1 MSGLAVRKKFSATQ
15 EGLKGDRASNPIVFL
30 DISIGNKIAGRISLE
45 LRADLCPKTAENFRV
60 LCTGE
65 AGMNKDGITMMHYK
79 GTKFHRIVKD
89 VICQTGDIKNSDGT
103 WSQSIYTHN
112 GPEQKFPDENF
123 ILRHTGPGVLSMV
136 NAGPDTN
143 GSGFY
148 LSFIECAWMNEKH
161 VVFGCICNEES
172 LAVLFEIERQ
182 GTPSGRPRSQVLIA
196 DCGQL
201 YP

>member
-1 MSGLAVRKKFSATQ
+1 MSGLAVRKKFSSTQ
-15 EGLKGDRASNPIVFL
+15 EGLKGDRQSNPIVFL
-30 DISIGNKIAGRISLE
+30 DITIGNDLAGRISLE
-45 LRADLCPKTAENFRV
+45 LRSDLCPKTAENFRV

-65 AGMNKDGITMMHYK
+65 KGMNKDGTTMMHYK
-79 GTKFHRIVKD
+79 GTKFHRIMKD
-89 VICQTGDIKNSDGT
+89 VICQSGDIKNGDGT
-103 WSQSIYTHN
+103 WSQSIYSKAD
-112 GPEQKFPDENF
+112 PEQKFADENF

-148 LSFIECAWMNEKH
+148 LSFIETAWMNEKH

-182 GTPSGRPRSQVLIA
+182 GTPSGAPKKQVMIS

>member
-1 MSGLAVRKKFSATQ
+1 MSGLAVRQKFTATQ

-30 DISIGNKIAGRISLE
+30 DITIGNKLAGRISLE
-45 LRADLCPKTAENFRV
+45 LRSDLCPKTAENFRV

-79 GTKFHRIVKD
+79 GCKFHRIVKD
-89 VICQTGDIKNSDGT
+89 VICQSGDIKNCDGT
-103 WSQSIYTHN
+103 WSQSIYTQV
-112 GPEQKFPDENF
+112 EDQKFPDENF
-123 ILRHTGPGVLSMV
+123 LLRHTGPGVLSMV
-136 NAGPDTN
+136 NSGPDTN

-148 LSFIECAWMNEKH
+148 LSFIETGQWMNEKH

-182 GTPSGRPRSQVLIA
+182 GTPSGAPRAHVLIS